1 MTEWFFVSAWT
12 EKNETEIHFEIANED
27 GEQYFF
33 AITSAILKQHLPE
46 EGTEI
51 LDRFYYAEEDML
63 SLAVMIIDEEM
74 VEMSELFE
82 INRRLFEK
90 YYAA

>member
-33 AITSAILKQHLPE
+33 SIVSSVIERALLKQ
-46 EGTEI
+46 GTET

-74 VEMSELFE
+74 VETDELY
-82 INRRLFEK
+82 IITPALFEK
-90 YYAA
+90 YYAG